1 MFESIQPGLTNLGQP
16 IVELDLVRLLSTA
29 SELGLID

>member
-1 MFESIQPGLTNLGQP
+1 MFESIQPGLTDVGQP
-16 IVELDLVRLLSTA
+16 IIEFDLVRLLSTA